1 MEEQKKLTKEELMVL
16 GFLGLELPAS
26 NPAPKPGNFYCL
38 LIETMFHADRVNRV
52 KLRSAFPELM
62 DAVNSWKEGDLAIRA
77 GASDE

>member
-38 LIETMFHADRVNRV
+38 LIEAMFHADLVNRA
-52 KLRSAFPELM
+52 KFRLAFPELM